1 MMMMK
6 SNFLIAATSVL
17 LLAFVLLSPTI
28 VMAQVSPWSL
38 FQQLCSIGR
47 LATGPQCTGLFQGQ
61 NQQSQIPTGQNPLT
75 QQQLQQLQQQ
85 PFSSTTIPTIGPV
98 QTVPTILSPVIA
110 NAGPNQVVSRGAIV
124 TLDGTGSTGSVST
137 LNGVQST
144 ATITQYLWQQ
154 TSGPT
159 LTLGLTGANTARP
172 TFTAPTNATSLVF
185 SLSVQD
191 STGLIGNPAT
201 VSISVQ

>member
-1 MMMMK
+1 MMKMK
-6 SNFLIAATSVL
+6 SNCLMAATSVL
-17 LLAFVLLSPTI
+17 LFSFVLLSPTI
-28 VMAQVSPWSL
+28 VMALVSPWSL

-61 NQQSQIPTGQNPLT
+61 NQQPQTPTGQNPLT
-75 QQQLQQLQQQ
+75 QQQIQQLQQ
-85 PFSSTTIPTIGPV
+85 PPGPV
-98 QTVPTILSPVIA
+98 QTEPTILSPVIA

-154 TSGPT
+154 TSGPL

-172 TFTAPTNATSLVF
+172 TFTAPTNATILEF

-191 STGLIGNPAT
+191 STGLISNPAT